1 MLTKMP
7 TKNADNFVC
16 KTCDFIC
23 RKQSNY
29 VKHLVTSKHKKLTN
43 NENDNKNAKLF
54 ECILCSK
61 QYFSRV
67 GLWKHDKKCRNIKN
81 IILNETELTAISG
94 NTEKIN
100 KSGSDKRH
108 VYGTYYSDRKEK

>member
-1 MLTKMP
+1 MLTEYIDILTKMP
-7 TKNADNFVC
+7 TKNADKFEC
-16 KTCDFIC
+16 KECHFIC

-54 ECILCSK
+54 ECVLCSK

-67 GLWKHDKKCRNIKN
+67 GLWKHDKKCRNIFRLL
-81 IILNETELTAISG
+81 ILFQTIHEHRLVQTLIF
-94 NTEKIN
+94 KY
-100 KSGSDKRH
+100 DKRFF
-108 VYGTYYSDRKEK
+108 YLIT